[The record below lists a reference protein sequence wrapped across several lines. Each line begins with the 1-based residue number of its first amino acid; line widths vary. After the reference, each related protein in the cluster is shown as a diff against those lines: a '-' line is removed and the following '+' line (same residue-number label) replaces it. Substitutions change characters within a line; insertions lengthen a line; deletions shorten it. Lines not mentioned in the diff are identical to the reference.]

1 MTKKDNI
8 FDGKEKRIF
17 VTAEDKDKVI
27 IHYKDVATA
36 FGNIKR
42 SIVKG
47 KGELNCDICA
57 LLFAHLNDNG
67 VKTHF
72 IKNMGKGEQLCHRIS
87 LIPIEFVVRNYA
99 AGSMAARLGVEPGT
113 KLANPVLDLGYNCDE
128 LGDPMMNEDEA
139 TALGI
144 VSTDELK
151 HIREVAMK
159 VNILLTEL
167 FHKAGIKLVDFKMEF
182 GRASDGSVIVSDEIS
197 PDTCR
202 LWDETTGEIL
212 DKDRFRHDIGDILP
226 AYGEVRDRLL
236 SIKN

>member
-17 VTAEDKDKVI
+17 VTAEDPDKVI
-27 IHYKDVATA
+27 IHYKDVTTA

-42 SIVKG
+42 SITKG

-57 LLFAHLNDNG
+57 VIFGYLNENG
-67 VKTHF
+67 IKTHF
-72 IKNMGKGEQLCHRIS
+72 IRNLGKGEQLCHRIS

-99 AGSMAARLGVEPGT
+99 AGSMAARLGLEQGA
-113 KLANPVLDLGYNCDE
+113 KLANTVLDLGYNCDE

-144 VSTDELK
+144 VSVDELK

-159 VNILLTEL
+159 VNELLTGL
-167 FHKAGIKLVDFKMEF
+167 FHKVGIKLVDFKMEF
-182 GRASDGSVIVSDEIS
+182 GRSSDGQVIVSDEIS

-202 LWDETTGEIL
+202 LWDENTGEIL

-226 AYGEVRDRLL
+226 AYREVLNRLL
-236 SIKN
+236 AIK